1 MMDDDLWL
9 LPEGIEDI
17 LPPAAY
23 RLEYTRRQ
31 LLDLF
36 DRWGY
41 DLVVPPVID
50 FLDGLLRG
58 TGPDVDLLTFKVTDQ
73 ASGRLLGL
81 RADMTPQVARI
92 DAQHRA
98 AHVPSRLCYIGTVL
112 HARGDGFGGSRSP
125 IQVGAE
131 LYGHPGPASDIE
143 IIRLMLSVL
152 ALVEA
157 GTVHLA
163 IGHMGV
169 YRALVGACNL
179 SAENERAL
187 FAAMRRKAVPD
198 VREVLDAAG
207 VPQALADSLLA
218 ICECTGDVS
227 VLDALRTRLVAAPA
241 PVKTALE
248 TLGTLVAA
256 LARSH
261 PRVPV
266 HLDLGDLSGYAYH
279 SGVVFAAFVPGRGQ
293 AIAKGG
299 RYDDVERAF
308 GRARPATGF
317 SSDLRALL
325 ACAAGDDVDRMGIY
339 APADDDEGLAAA
351 IAALRESGERVV
363 QGLPGSAAEAFELGC
378 DRMLCR
384 QADEWVVRLLASV
397 N

>member
-1 MMDDDLWL
+1 MDDDLWL

-23 RLEYTRRQ
+23 RLEHTRRE

-73 ASGRLLGL
+73 ASGRLLGV

-152 ALVEA
+152 ALVDA
-157 GTVHLA
+157 GPVHLA

-169 YRALVGACNL
+169 YRTLVGACDL
-179 SAENERAL
+179 SAEDERAL

-198 VREVLDAAG
+198 VREVLDGAG
-207 VPQALADSLLA
+207 VPQALAESLLA
-218 ICECTGDVS
+218 ICECTGDAGA
-227 VLDALRTRLVAAPA
+227 LDALRTRLAAAPA
-241 PVKTALE
+241 PVETALE
-248 TLGTLVAA
+248 TLDTLVAA

-261 PRVPV
+261 PRLPV

-279 SGVVFAAFVPGRGQ
+279 SGVVFAAFIPGRGQ

-325 ACAAGDDVDRMGIY
+325 DSAASDDVDRGGIY
-339 APADDDEGLAAA
+339 APADDDEGLVAAV
-351 IAALRESGERVV
+351 AALREGGERVV

-384 QADEWVVRLLASV
+384 QADEWVVRLLASA